1 MEFEGA
7 VITEQGQVLNE
18 RFKLV
23 SLIGSGGQGSVW
35 EGLDLALGVPV
46 ALKLFDKCSH
56 EDRERAVKEARILAS
71 LRDST
76 RVVRVFDINRH
87 GDMPFIVM
95 ELVSGEP
102 LSTRVGRGRHL
113 TLEQTERWIREIC
126 EGLVD
131 IHSLGVAHQDIKP
144 ANLLLESEERVKIVD
159 FGIARFTDA
168 TASYKV
174 RGTLQYMSPEQF
186 RGEHITPAADL
197 YALGCLLY
205 EMITGATPFAE
216 CVTLEA
222 ITKAHCTRAPKPLA
236 DSRPGVPVALEVL
249 VRRLLEKSPG
259 ARPPDARA
267 VAAQIRELEAVP
279 HSDGEPHVDRRH
291 VAEIQRLERMIK
303 EHRSGPRAMDPE
315 ILKDRAE
322 HARLTGESGDPRS
335 AALLYDQLA
344 EDYAARYGNTDERV
358 FQAYREAKR
367 WSKRIR

>member
-1 MEFEGA
+1 MEA
-7 VITEQGQVLNE
+7 GQILNE
-18 RFKLV
+18 RFELV

-35 EGLDLALGVPV
+35 QGRDLDLNVSV

-56 EDRERAVKEARILAS
+56 ADRERAFREARILAN
-71 LRDST
+71 LRYSS

-95 ELVSGEP
+95 ELVAGEP
-102 LSTRVGRGRHL
+102 LSAHVGRGRHL
-113 TLEQTERWIREIC
+113 TLEQTVRWTQEIC
-126 EGLVD
+126 KGLTD
-131 IHSLGVAHQDIKP
+131 IHGQGVAHQDIKP
-144 ANLLLESEERVKIVD
+144 ANVLLDGADGVKIVD

-186 RGEHITPAADL
+186 RGERVTPATDL
-197 YALGCLLY
+197 YALGCVLY
-205 EMITGATPFAE
+205 EMLTGATPFAQ

-222 ITKAHCTRAPKPLA
+222 ITNAHCTRAPRPLA
-236 DSRPGVPVALEVL
+236 DSRPGVPVAIEEL
-249 VRRLLEKSPG
+249 VRRLLEKTPG

-267 VAAQIRELEAVP
+267 VVRQIRELEAVP
-279 HSDGEPHVDRRH
+279 QGEGEPHVDRRH
-291 VAEIQRLERMIK
+291 VAEIQRLERLIR

-315 ILKDRAE
+315 ILDARSE
-322 HARLTGESGDPRS
+322 HARLTGESGDPRG

-344 EDYAARYGNTDERV
+344 EDCATRFGNTDKRV

-367 WSKRIR
+367 WSKVIR